1 MNYGAHRHSHNSV
14 WSNID
19 KLQTVCGMEISWKE
33 NFVGNGKILILKFAQ
48 TGQSKIT
55 GLAAEKGWVDVC
67 V

>member
-1 MNYGAHRHSHNSV
+1 M

-48 TGQSKIT
+48 TGHSKIT
-55 GLAAEKGWVDVC
+55 GLAVEKGWMDVC